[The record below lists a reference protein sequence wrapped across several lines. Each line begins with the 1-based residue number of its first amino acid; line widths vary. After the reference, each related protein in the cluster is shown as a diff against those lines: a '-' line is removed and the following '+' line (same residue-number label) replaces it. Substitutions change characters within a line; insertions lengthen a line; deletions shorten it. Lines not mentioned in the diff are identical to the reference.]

1 MINLNP
7 MGTRPNEGW
16 HIPNVGEAAVR
27 ATYCQYRT
35 WKSINH
41 RVKMSTFCRKKSPL
55 MSGQIPN
62 PMVLGMVMNQPPQQ
76 GILHLAH

>member
-27 ATYCQYRT
+27 AAYQKWVVHST
-35 WKSINH
+35 K
-41 RVKMSTFCRKKSPL
+41 KMTNERSAAEKGAALTMAS
-55 MSGQIPN
+55 S
-62 PMVLGMVMNQPPQQ
+62 
-76 GILHLAH
+76 